1 MGIFDLFL
9 NTSRKAERNLDRAEE
24 LLGAMLRPQDP
35 SASRTLE
42 KDLKEYPSRQARI
55 DRIIELC
62 GEPQTPRQR
71 YIRAMA
77 VSLEKADSRDRA
89 IAAFVQ
95 YLAGEPYEN
104 AWVKMRHTWGNRT
117 FPPEEEKKIHLAD
130 MYARLGAL
138 YSARGDLRQA
148 FACAQKEM
156 ELVPFYPGPYCRASD
171 LCVKKNQLP
180 EAMNILVHAKK
191 TEYYRPV
198 KYRDA
203 AGETV
208 TEDTFR
214 RVIDR
219 HTEDL
224 KKKIDRG
231 YEYNP
236 KKKKP

>member
-1 MGIFDLFL
+1 MGIFDSIL
-9 NTSRKAERNLDRAEE
+9 NPSRKAERNLDRAEE
-24 LLGAMLRPQDP
+24 LLKVLLCPQEAP
-35 SASRTLE
+35 KSRDAE
-42 KDLKEYPSRQARI
+42 KALKEFPSRQAKI
-55 DRIIELC
+55 DRILELC
-62 GEPQTPRQR
+62 GEPETPRQR

-77 VSLEKADSRDRA
+77 ISFEKSDDRNRA
-89 IAAFVQ
+89 ISAFVK
-95 YLAGEPYEN
+95 YLAGEPYEG
-104 AWVKMRHTWGNRT
+104 AWLHARHTLGNRP
-117 FPPEEEKKIHLAD
+117 FSPEEEKNIHLAE
-130 MYARLGAL
+130 MYAHLGAL
-138 YSARGDLRQA
+138 YSARGDYKQA

-191 TEYYRPV
+191 TDFYRPL
-198 KYRDA
+198 KYRDG

-219 HTEDL
+219 HIEEL

>member
-1 MGIFDLFL
+1 MGIFDIFL
-9 NTSRKAERNLDRAEE
+9 SPSRKAERNLDRAED
-24 LLGAMLRPQDP
+24 LLKVLLRPQDP
-35 SASRTLE
+35 PKSREVE

-77 VSLEKADSRDRA
+77 ISLEKSDDRTRA
-89 IAAFVQ
+89 IGAFVK
-95 YLAGEPYEN
+95 YLAGEAYEG
-104 AWVKMRHTWGNRT
+104 AWLHAKHTLGNKI
-117 FPPEEEKKIHLAD
+117 FSPEEEKKIHLAE
-130 MYARLGAL
+130 MYAHLGAL
-138 YSARGDLRQA
+138 YSSRGDFKQA
-148 FACAQKEM
+148 FACALKEM
-156 ELVPFYPGPYCRASD
+156 DLTPFYPGPYCRASD

-191 TEYYRPV
+191 TDFYRPI
-198 KYRDA
+198 KYRDG

-208 TEDTFR
+208 IEDTFR

-219 HTEDL
+219 HTEEL